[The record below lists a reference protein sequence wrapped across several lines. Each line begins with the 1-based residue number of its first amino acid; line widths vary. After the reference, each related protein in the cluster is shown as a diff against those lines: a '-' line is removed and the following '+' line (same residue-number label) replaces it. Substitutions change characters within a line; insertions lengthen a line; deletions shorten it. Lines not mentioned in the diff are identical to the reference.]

1 MADPHNGAVECAS
14 MLHNE
19 NPGESIVNQ
28 NVLIAI
34 REGMWDYEPPVLTPE
49 DYDSTK
55 AMPGTQEKIA
65 ALAERAELGLPLT
78 HDSDRLEYD
87 DDERS

>member
-1 MADPHNGAVECAS
+1 MGRVS
-14 MLHNE
+14 MLHNQ

-34 REGMWDYEPPVLTPE
+34 REGMWDYEPPVLEPG

-55 AMPGTQEKIA
+55 AMPGTKEKIA
-65 ALAERAELGLPLT
+65 ALAERAEMGLPLW
-78 HDSDRLEYD
+78 HDYDRVEYD
-87 DDERS
+87 EDDRG